1 MNGQQSIIIHPS
13 NKFVLVVFMV
23 QDILFCLKEATSYYI
38 LKKYSTPKNSAECF
52 INPPCGCAN
61 PGKELKCEDC
71 TYLEACLS
79 HFKLGH
85 KPMP

>member
-1 MNGQQSIIIHPS
+1 MLG
-13 NKFVLVVFMV
+13 KLLFMV
-23 QDILFCLKEATSYYI
+23 QDIIFCLKEATLYYI
-38 LKKYSTPKNSAECF
+38 LKKYSEPRNPAECF
-52 INPPCGCAN
+52 INPSCGCEN
-61 PGKELKCEDC
+61 PGKELKCENC